1 MSKKRFR
8 AEKLVQASLFHP
20 SKQTPLWDALPVETR
35 TQVTRLI
42 AQMLKQHRSREQP
55 GDGEACDE

>member
-1 MSKKRFR
+1 MSRKRFG
-8 AEKLVQASLFHP
+8 AEKPIQASLFHP
-20 SKQTPLWDALPVETR
+20 SKRTPLWNALPLETR

-55 GDGEACDE
+55 GDGEACNE